1 MSHRKRRLHSP
12 PSPPRVTLLTDK
24 NLRDRLS
31 VARREWHYDERRQFD
46 LPPSKLEIPHD
57 LISDYPPE
65 YSRVDGSSA
74 RVRQGLPIN
83 RNRNMRESDLSQP
96 LHSYFQDSPR
106 LVSECV
112 RRQERRRV
120 LFALQRTRK
129 GSGRGKRHNWTALSK
144 VRCV

>member
-31 VARREWHYDERRQFD
+31 VARRERHYDERRQFD
-46 LPPSKLEIPHD
+46 LPSSKLELPHD
-57 LISDYPPE
+57 FISDYPPK

-83 RNRNMRESDLSQP
+83 RNRNVRESDLSQP

-129 GSGRGKRHNWTALSK
+129 GSGRGKRHNWNDLSK